1 MTNRIN
7 IHRCSDYCLQ
17 LPKNRSKSEDN
28 PGKPIRNTPAI
39 VRDKNNSLRLEMARD
54 HPTIVQHSQ
63 FHTHGWRANGD
74 ISIIISKSNPE
85 NPSVDEI
92 IATERYVSGYACK
105 GNQPTGALVEL
116 FHDLAYNQDECSTA
130 NAKSICTKLLMNTV
144 KRDISSVEASF
155 ELSSLPLFRCSH
167 QFQSVRLTGSRVPDK
182 KLALLLLNIH
192 LLINTSKDQIM
203 IRALGINSY
212 VNLAKFQ
219 LYLGVK

>member
-1 MTNRIN
+1 
-7 IHRCSDYCLQ
+7 
-17 LPKNRSKSEDN
+17 
-28 PGKPIRNTPAI
+28 
-39 VRDKNNSLRLEMARD
+39 MARD

-63 FHTHGWRANGD
+63 FHTQGWRANGD

-144 KRDISSVEASF
+144 KRDISSVEAS
-155 ELSSLPLFRCSH
+155 LNCPLFHSFVAVISFSLLVL
-167 QFQSVRLTGSRVPDK
+167 QDPGYLK

-219 LYLGVK
+219 LYPGVK

>member
-1 MTNRIN
+1 
-7 IHRCSDYCLQ
+7 
-17 LPKNRSKSEDN
+17 
-28 PGKPIRNTPAI
+28 
-39 VRDKNNSLRLEMARD
+39 MARD

-167 QFQSVRLTGSRVPDK
+167 QFQSVSLTGSRVLEKTGSTVTKHTPLDKYLQRPDNDK
-182 KLALLLLNIH
+182 SSWYQFICKSGKVPVI
-192 LLINTSKDQIM
+192 SGSQ
-203 IRALGINSY
+203 IRASWPLTEDYCRTMVLLHKPNWRKIEDLKNT
-212 VNLAKFQ
+212 NET
-219 LYLGVK
+219 